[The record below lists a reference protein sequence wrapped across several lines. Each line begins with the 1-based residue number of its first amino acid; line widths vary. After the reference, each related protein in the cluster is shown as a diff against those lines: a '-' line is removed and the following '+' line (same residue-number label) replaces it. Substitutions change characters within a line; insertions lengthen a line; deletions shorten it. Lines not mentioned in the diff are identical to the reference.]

1 MKEENEMKDLVKYLT
16 CSAELEK
23 KKEEL
28 SKISAELKNVDSA
41 VEILENS
48 KLKDLDIAKSL
59 YKYWDALNKKEK
71 TLKYAIAKLELEIAK
86 FELDQAYAE

>member
-1 MKEENEMKDLVKYLT
+1 MKNLVKYLT
-16 CSAELEK
+16 YSAELEK

-41 VEILENS
+41 VDMLEES
-48 KLKDLDIAKSL
+48 SLKDSGIAKSL
-59 YKYWDALNKKEK
+59 YRYWDALNKKEK
-71 TLKYAIAKLELEIAK
+71 TLKYAIAKLELEIAR

>member
-1 MKEENEMKDLVKYLT
+1 MKDLVKYLAYST
-16 CSAELEK
+16 EIEN

-28 SKISAELKNVDSA
+28 AKISAELKNVDSA
-41 VEILENS
+41 VDMLEES
-48 KLKDLDIAKSL
+48 KLKDSDISKSL

-71 TLKYAIAKLELEIAK
+71 TLQYAIAKLELEIAK

>member
-1 MKEENEMKDLVKYLT
+1 MKDLVRYLT
-16 CSAELEK
+16 FSAELEK

-41 VEILENS
+41 LDMLGES
-48 KLKDLDIAKSL
+48 KLKDSDISSTL
-59 YKYWDALNKKEK
+59 SKYWDALNKKEK

-86 FELDQAYAE
+86 FELEQAYAE

>member
-1 MKEENEMKDLVKYLT
+1 MKDLVKYLT

-28 SKISAELKNVDSA
+28 SKISTELKSVDSA
-41 VEILENS
+41 VDMLEES
-48 KLKDLDIAKSL
+48 SLKDLDIAKSL
-59 YKYWDALNKKEK
+59 YRYWDALNKKEK
-71 TLKYAIAKLELEIAK
+71 TLKYAIAKLELEIAR

>member
-1 MKEENEMKDLVKYLT
+1 MKDLMKYLAY
-16 CSAELEK
+16 SEELEK

-41 VEILENS
+41 VEILGES
-48 KLKDLDIAKSL
+48 KLKDSDISSTL
-59 YKYWDALNKKEK
+59 SKYWDALNKKEK

-86 FELDQAYAE
+86 FELEQAYAE

>member
-1 MKEENEMKDLVKYLT
+1 MKDLVKYLT
-16 CSAELEK
+16 YSEELEK

-28 SKISAELKNVDSA
+28 AKISAELENVDSA
-41 VEILENS
+41 IEKIDSIVDILGES
-48 KLKDLDIAKSL
+48 DIASTI

-71 TLKYAIAKLELEIAK
+71 TLQYAIAKLELEIAK

>member
-1 MKEENEMKDLVKYLT
+1 MKDLVKYLAY
-16 CSAELEK
+16 SEELDK

-28 SKISAELKNVDSA
+28 AKISAELENIDS
-41 VEILENS
+41 VIEKIDS
-48 KLKDLDIAKSL
+48 DIDIWEKTSVPSTI

-71 TLKYAIAKLELEIAK
+71 TLQYAIAKLELEIAK

>member
-1 MKEENEMKDLVKYLT
+1 MKDLVKYLT

-28 SKISAELKNVDSA
+28 SKISAELKSVDSA
-41 VEILENS
+41 VEILGES
-48 KLKDLDIAKSL
+48 KLKDSDISSTL

-71 TLKYAIAKLELEIAK
+71 TLQYAIAKLELEIAK

>member
-1 MKEENEMKDLVKYLT
+1 MKDLVKYLT
-16 CSAELEK
+16 YSAELEK

-41 VEILENS
+41 VESLENS
-48 KLKDLDIAKSL
+48 SLKDLDIAKLL

-71 TLKYAIAKLELEIAK
+71 TLKYAIAKLELEIAR

>member
-1 MKEENEMKDLVKYLT
+1 MKDLVEYLAF
-16 CSAELEK
+16 SEELEK

-28 SKISAELKNVDSA
+28 SKISAELENVDSA
-41 VEILENS
+41 IDMLGDS
-48 KLKDLDIAKSL
+48 GLGKTDISSTI

-86 FELDQAYAE
+86 FELSQAYAE

>member
-1 MKEENEMKDLVKYLT
+1 MKDLVKYLT

-41 VEILENS
+41 VDMLEES
-48 KLKDLDIAKSL
+48 KLKDSDISSTL

-71 TLKYAIAKLELEIAK
+71 TLQYAVAKLELEIAK

>member
-1 MKEENEMKDLVKYLT
+1 MKNLVKYLT
-16 CSAELEK
+16 YSAELEK

-28 SKISAELKNVDSA
+28 NKVSAELKNIDSA
-41 VEILENS
+41 VDMLEDS
-48 KLKDLDIAKSL
+48 SLKDSDIAKSI

-86 FELDQAYAE
+86 FELEQAYAE

>member
-1 MKEENEMKDLVKYLT
+1 MKDLMKYLAY
-16 CSAELEK
+16 SEELEK

-41 VEILENS
+41 VEILGES
-48 KLKDLDIAKSL
+48 KLKDSDISSTL
-59 YKYWDALNKKEK
+59 SKYWDALNKKEK
-71 TLKYAIAKLELEIAK
+71 TLQYAIAKLELEIAK

>member
-1 MKEENEMKDLVKYLT
+1 MKDLVKYLAF
-16 CSAELEK
+16 SEELEK

-28 SKISAELKNVDSA
+28 AKISAELENVDSA
-41 VEILENS
+41 IDMLGDS
-48 KLKDLDIAKSL
+48 SLGKTDISSTI

-71 TLKYAIAKLELEIAK
+71 TLRYAIATIELEIAK

>member
-1 MKEENEMKDLVKYLT
+1 MKDLVEYLAY
-16 CSAELEK
+16 SEELDK

-28 SKISAELKNVDSA
+28 SKVSAELKNVDSA
-41 VEILENS
+41 VDMFEES
-48 KLKDLDIAKSL
+48 SLKDLDIAKSL

-71 TLKYAIAKLELEIAK
+71 TLKYAIAKLELEIAR

>member
-1 MKEENEMKDLVKYLT
+1 MKDLVKYLT

-28 SKISAELKNVDSA
+28 SKISAELKSVDSA
-41 VEILENS
+41 IEVFGNS
-48 KLKDLDIAKSL
+48 KLKDSDIAKSL

-71 TLKYAIAKLELEIAK
+71 TLQYAVAKLELEIAK

>member
-1 MKEENEMKDLVKYLT
+1 MKNLVKYLT
-16 CSAELEK
+16 YSAELEK

-28 SKISAELKNVDSA
+28 SKVSAELKSVDSA
-41 VEILENS
+41 VDMLEES
-48 KLKDLDIAKSL
+48 SLKDLDIAKSL